1 MATSACK
8 YGMRYLV
15 TKILTTI
22 LYIGIPSCSSTIVI
36 THMICFRFSVVTQ
49 IIENPVLVIQERKKN
64 TYKPN
69 L

>member
-1 MATSACK
+1 MQIWYALFGNK
-8 YGMRYLV
+8 NINYY
-15 TKILTTI
+15 I

-36 THMICFRFSVVTQ
+36 THHMICFRFSVVTQ